1 MKNVTRRSFVSSV
14 AAGLTA
20 LGLFSG
26 MSEPA
31 EAQLVWNTSDWK
43 IAEFE
48 KLVHNPAR
56 IKQVW
61 DIVQIGDGKFLSNIK
76 NALNG
81 LHFGYGVPTEQV
93 KIAAALHGPANMLNY
108 DDYVWSKYQIGEW
121 LKVIDPATNKPALRN
136 IFYDS
141 KNGLQKKSVSKDPN
155 DQDSLFQDTSIEA
168 LQARGVQFMSCHT
181 ATEEQAR
188 VLVKRNKLSQSPE
201 EIVKDMLA
209 HTQPSVLVNASMV
222 SAIALMQAEG
232 RYTYITL

>member
-31 EAQLVWNTSDWK
+31 EAQLVWDTSDWK
-43 IAEFE
+43 MAQFE

-81 LHFGYGVPTEQV
+81 LHFGYGVPTEQI

-121 LKVIDPATNKPALRN
+121 LKVIDPTTNKPALRN
-136 IFYDS
+136 IFYGS
-141 KNGLQKKSVSKDPN
+141 KNGVQKKSVSKDPN

>member
-1 MKNVTRRSFVSSV
+1 MKNVTRRSFVSSA
-14 AAGLTA
+14 AAGMTA
-20 LGLFSG
+20 LGVFSG

-31 EAQLVWNTSDWK
+31 EAQLVWTASEWK

-61 DIVQIGDGKFLSNIK
+61 DIVQIGDGKFLNNIK

-81 LHFGYGVPTEQV
+81 LHFGFGVPTEQI
-93 KIAAALHGPANMLNY
+93 KMAAALHGPANMLNY

-121 LKVIDPATNKPALRN
+121 LKVTDPTTNKPAVRN
-136 IFYDS
+136 IFYNS
-141 KNGLQKKSVSKDPN
+141 KNGVQKESASKDPDDDN
-155 DQDSLFQDTSIEA
+155 SLFQDTSIEA

-188 VLVKRNKLSQSPE
+188 ALVKRNKLSQSPE
-201 EIVKDMLA
+201 EIVKDMLG
-209 HTQPSVLVNASMV
+209 HLQPRVLVNASMV

>member
-1 MKNVTRRSFVSSV
+1 MKNVSRRSFVSSA
-14 AAGLTA
+14 AAGMTA
-20 LGLFSG
+20 LGVFSG
-26 MSEPA
+26 RSKPA
-31 EAQLVWNTSDWK
+31 EAQLVWTASDWK
-43 IAEFE
+43 MAEFA

-81 LHFGYGVPTEQV
+81 LHFGYGVPTEQI
-93 KIAAALHGPANMLNY
+93 KLAAALHGPANMLNY

-121 LKVIDPATNKPALRN
+121 LKVTDPATNKPAVRN
-136 IFYDS
+136 IFYNS
-141 KNGLQKKSVSKDPN
+141 QNGVQKESASNDPDDHN
-155 DQDSLFQDTSIEA
+155 SLFQDTSIEA

-188 VLVKRNKLSQSPE
+188 VLVKRNNLSQSPE

-209 HTQPSVLVNASMV
+209 HTQPRVLVNASMV

>member
-1 MKNVTRRSFVSSV
+1 MKNVTRRSFVSSA
-14 AAGLTA
+14 AAGMTA
-20 LGLFSG
+20 LGVFSG

-31 EAQLVWNTSDWK
+31 EAQLVWTASDWK
-43 IAEFE
+43 MAEFE

-81 LHFGYGVPTEQV
+81 LHFGYGVPTEQI
-93 KIAAALHGPANMLNY
+93 KMAAALHGPANMLNY

-121 LKVIDPATNKPALRN
+121 LKVTDPATNKPAVRN
-136 IFYDS
+136 IFYNS
-141 KNGLQKKSVSKDPN
+141 KNGVQKESASNDPDDHN
-155 DQDSLFQDTSIEA
+155 SLFQDTSIEA

-188 VLVKRNKLSQSPE
+188 VLAKRNKLSQTPE

-209 HTQPSVLVNASMV
+209 HTQPRVLVNASMV

-232 RYTYITL
+232 GYTYITL

>member
-1 MKNVTRRSFVSSV
+1 MKNVTRRSFVSSA
-14 AAGLTA
+14 AAGMTA
-20 LGLFSG
+20 LGFFRG

-31 EAQLVWNTSDWK
+31 EAQLVWNASDWK
-43 IAEFE
+43 MAEFE
-48 KLVHNPAR
+48 KIVHNPAR

-81 LHFGYGVPTEQV
+81 LHFGYGVPTEQI
-93 KIAAALHGPANMLNY
+93 KMAAALHGPANMLNY

-121 LKVIDPATNKPALRN
+121 LKVTDPATNKPAVRN
-136 IFYDS
+136 IFYNS
-141 KNGLQKKSVSKDPN
+141 KNGVQKESASNDPGDHN
-155 DQDSLFQDTSIEA
+155 SLFQDTSIEA

-188 VLVKRNKLSQSPE
+188 VLVQRNKLSQSPE

-209 HTQPSVLVNASMV
+209 HTQARVLVNASMV

>member
-1 MKNVTRRSFVSSV
+1 MKNVTRRSFVSSA
-14 AAGLTA
+14 AAGMTA
-20 LGLFSG
+20 LGFFSAV
-26 MSEPA
+26 SDPA
-31 EAQLVWNTSDWK
+31 EAQLVWNASDWK
-43 IAEFE
+43 MAEFE
-48 KLVHNPAR
+48 KIVHNPAR

-81 LHFGYGVPTEQV
+81 LHFGYGVPTEQI

-121 LKVIDPATNKPALRN
+121 LKVTDPATNKPAVRN
-136 IFYDS
+136 IFYNS
-141 KNGLQKKSVSKDPN
+141 KNGVQKESVSKDPN
-155 DQDSLFQDTSIEA
+155 DHDSLFQDTSIEA

-188 VLVKRNKLSQSPE
+188 VLVKRNKLSPSPE

-209 HTQPSVLVNASMV
+209 HTQPHVLVNASMV

>member
-1 MKNVTRRSFVSSV
+1 MKNVTRRSFVSS
-14 AAGLTA
+14 AAAAMTA
-20 LGLFSG
+20 LDVFNG

-31 EAQLVWNTSDWK
+31 EAQLVWTASDWK
-43 IAEFE
+43 MAEFE

-81 LHFGYGVPTEQV
+81 LHFGYGVPTEQIKV
-93 KIAAALHGPANMLNY
+93 AAALHGPANMLNY

-121 LKVIDPATNKPALRN
+121 LEVTDPATNKPAVRN
-136 IFYDS
+136 IFYNS
-141 KNGLQKKSVSKDPN
+141 KNGVQKESATNDPN
-155 DQDSLFQDTSIEA
+155 DPDSLFQDTSIEA

-209 HTQPSVLVNASMV
+209 HTQPHVLVNASMV

-232 RYTYITL
+232 RYTYITV

>member
-26 MSEPA
+26 VSEPA
-31 EAQLVWNTSDWK
+31 EAQLVWDTSDWK
-43 IAEFE
+43 VAQFE

-61 DIVQIGDGKFLSNIK
+61 DIVQIGDGRFLSNIK

-81 LHFGYGVPTEQV
+81 LHFGYGVPTEQI

-136 IFYDS
+136 IFYAS
-141 KNGLQKKSVSKDPN
+141 KNGVQKKSVSKDPN
-155 DQDSLFQDTSIEA
+155 DEDSLFQDTSIEA

-209 HTQPSVLVNASMV
+209 HTQPGVLVNASMV
-222 SAIALMQAEG
+222 AAIALMQAEG

>member
-1 MKNVTRRSFVSSV
+1 MKNVTRRSFVSSA
-14 AAGLTA
+14 AAGMTA
-20 LGLFSG
+20 LGVFSG
-26 MSEPA
+26 MCEPA
-31 EAQLVWNTSDWK
+31 EAQLVWTASDWK
-43 IAEFE
+43 MAEFE

-81 LHFGYGVPTEQV
+81 LHFGYGVPTEQI
-93 KIAAALHGPANMLNY
+93 KMAAALHGPANMLNY

-121 LKVIDPATNKPALRN
+121 LKVTDPATSKPAVRN
-136 IFYDS
+136 IFYNS
-141 KNGLQKKSVSKDPN
+141 KNGVQKESASNDPDDHN
-155 DQDSLFQDTSIEA
+155 SLFQDTSIEA

-188 VLVKRNKLSQSPE
+188 VLVKRNNLSQSPE

-209 HTQPSVLVNASMV
+209 HTQPRVLVNASMV

>member
-1 MKNVTRRSFVSSV
+1 MKNVTRRSFVSSA
-14 AAGLTA
+14 AAGMTA
-20 LGLFSG
+20 LGVFSG
-26 MSEPA
+26 RSKPA
-31 EAQLVWNTSDWK
+31 EAKLVWTASDWK
-43 IAEFE
+43 MAEFE

-81 LHFGYGVPTEQV
+81 LHFGYGVPTEQI
-93 KIAAALHGPANMLNY
+93 KLAAALHGPANMLNY

-121 LKVIDPATNKPALRN
+121 LKVTDPATNKPAVRN
-136 IFYDS
+136 IFYNS
-141 KNGLQKKSVSKDPN
+141 QNGVPKESASNDPDDHN
-155 DQDSLFQDTSIEA
+155 SRFQDTSIEA

-188 VLVKRNKLSQSPE
+188 VLVKRNNLSQSPE

-209 HTQPSVLVNASMV
+209 HTQPRVLVNASMV

>member
-1 MKNVTRRSFVSSV
+1 MKNVTRRSFVSSA
-14 AAGLTA
+14 AAGMTA
-20 LGLFSG
+20 LGFFSG

-31 EAQLVWNTSDWK
+31 EAQLVWNASDWK
-43 IAEFE
+43 MAEFE
-48 KLVHNPAR
+48 KIVYNPAR

-81 LHFGYGVPTEQV
+81 LHFGYGVPTEQI

-121 LKVIDPATNKPALRN
+121 LKVIDPATNKPAVRN
-136 IFYDS
+136 IFYCS
-141 KNGLQKKSVSKDPN
+141 KNGVQKESVSKDPDDPN
-155 DQDSLFQDTSIEA
+155 SLFQDTSIEA

-188 VLVKRNKLSQSPE
+188 ALVKLNKLSQSPE

-209 HTQPSVLVNASMV
+209 HTQPHVLVNASMV

>member
-1 MKNVTRRSFVSSV
+1 MKNVTRRSFVSS
-14 AAGLTA
+14 ATAGMTA
-20 LGLFSG
+20 LGFFSG

-31 EAQLVWNTSDWK
+31 EAQLVWNASDWK
-43 IAEFE
+43 MAEFE
-48 KLVHNPAR
+48 KIVHNTAR

-81 LHFGYGVPTEQV
+81 LHFGYGVPTEQI

-108 DDYVWSKYQIGEW
+108 DDYVWSNYQIGEW
-121 LKVIDPATNKPALRN
+121 LKVIDPATNKPAVRN
-136 IFYDS
+136 IFYNS
-141 KNGLQKKSVSKDPN
+141 KNGVQKKSVSKDPDDPN
-155 DQDSLFQDTSIEA
+155 SLFQDASIEA

-188 VLVKRNKLSQSPE
+188 ALVKRNTLSQSPE
-201 EIVKDMLA
+201 EIVKDMMA
-209 HTQPSVLVNASMV
+209 HTQPHVLVNASMV

>member
-1 MKNVTRRSFVSSV
+1 MKNVTRRSFVSSA
-14 AAGLTA
+14 AAGMTA
-20 LGLFSG
+20 LSVFSG
-26 MSEPA
+26 RSEPA
-31 EAQLVWNTSDWK
+31 ESQLVWTASDWK
-43 IAEFE
+43 MAEFE

-81 LHFGYGVPTEQV
+81 LHFGYGVPTEQI
-93 KIAAALHGPANMLNY
+93 KMAAALHGPANMLNY
-108 DDYVWSKYQIGEW
+108 DDYVWSNYQIGEW
-121 LKVIDPATNKPALRN
+121 LKVTDPATNKPAVRN
-136 IFYDS
+136 IFYNS
-141 KNGLQKKSVSKDPN
+141 KNGVQKDSASNDPDDHN
-155 DQDSLFQDTSIEA
+155 SLFQDTSIEA

-188 VLVKRNKLSQSPE
+188 VLVKRNNLSQSPE

>member
-1 MKNVTRRSFVSSV
+1 MKNVTRRSFVSSAV
-14 AAGLTA
+14 AGLTA

-31 EAQLVWNTSDWK
+31 EAQLVWGTSEWNM
-43 IAEFE
+43 AQFE
-48 KLVHNPAR
+48 KLVHNSAR

-81 LHFGYGVPTEQV
+81 LHFGYGVPTEQI

-141 KNGLQKKSVSKDPN
+141 KNGVQKKSLSKDPN
-155 DQDSLFQDTSIEA
+155 DQGSLFQDTSIEA

-188 VLVKRNKLSQSPE
+188 VLVKRNKLSQSSE